1 MSTSTMTLAAASAPG
16 TAYNVSKP
24 APMRSPPTC
33 ASGNRTLVASRTN
46 RSTTHVR
53 SCGRIFD
60 GNRSHHPAPAT
71 TRATARASTTSKMPQ
86 PTLETASP
94 TAPRPDQVT
103 RPMSAVI
110 PPNHATTPACLT
122 IGAPIHT
129 TFSTQPAVG
138 PALRAGG
145 TPTVRAQ
152 SLLTEVAGYHG
163 VLMSKECVA
172 PNPIVT
178 WSGEPFCVTSG
189 ESAGSPLSLSYST
202 KTCVAHCGVHR

>member
-1 MSTSTMTLAAASAPG
+1 MTLAAASAPG

-53 SCGRIFD
+53 SCGRILD
-60 GNRSHHPAPAT
+60 GNSSHHPAPAT
-71 TRATARASTTSKMPQ
+71 TRATARASTTSRMPQ
-86 PTLETASP
+86 PTLETAWP
-94 TAPRPDQVT
+94 TAPRPDQVA
-103 RPMSAVI
+103 RPMSAAI

-138 PALRAGG
+138 SPQQEQGRPLRSVPRSFA
-145 TPTVRAQ
+145 
-152 SLLTEVAGYHG
+152 TEVAGYHG

-189 ESAGSPLSLSYST
+189 EPAGSPLSLSYST
-202 KTCVAHCGVHR
+202 KACVAHCGVHR